1 MASDFFLKF
10 DSFDEFLA
18 HKLDHDFLKFGH
30 DFDRVGD
37 ALTDL
42 FSDALKFDDHKIA
55 QDFKHDDFK
64 HDVEHVASDF
74 IKLGFDTL
82 KLDDVLHKFDDVI
95 LKFTDQT
102 PTVSALAENSGDG
115 NALKLSDD
123 FIKLDTDFQ
132 AAGLEAIKLGLDTL
146 KLHVAGEGAGE
157 TLIKWAGDLSDF
169 SAGLHKIGDDFQKV
183 GADFI
188 KLGDLAN
195 SETLDQAFIKLGGGA
210 LKVSDDLHKV
220 SDDFLKIVTDITGSG
235 DNLTLKF
242 DEIALK
248 FGDDFHKLDADLHK
262 LNADIGGLG
271 DDYVKLAGALT
282 GHGQGGSQGGG
293 QTTTS
298 LDSDALH
305 QLLQHAHDFS
315 LL

>member
-1 MASDFFLKF
+1 MEYAAMASDFFLKF

-30 DFDRVGD
+30 DLDRAGD
-37 ALTDL
+37 AFTDL
-42 FSDALKFDDHKIA
+42 FFDALKFDDHKVA
-55 QDFKHDDFK
+55 QDFKHVVDDAAFG
-64 HDVEHVASDF
+64 F
-74 IKLGFDTL
+74 IKLGLDTL

-102 PTVSALAENSGDG
+102 PTANTLAESTGDG
-115 NALKLSDD
+115 GALKLSDD

-146 KLHVAGEGAGE
+146 KLHVAGEGANE
-157 TLIKWAGDLSDF
+157 SFIKWAGDLTDF

-183 GADFI
+183 GADFL
-188 KLGDLAN
+188 KLGDLSN
-195 SETLDQAFIKLGGGA
+195 SETVDQAFLKLSGGA

-220 SDDFLKIVTDITGSG
+220 SDDFLKIVTDITRSG
-235 DNLTLKF
+235 DNFGTLKF

-262 LNADIGGLG
+262 LNTDVAGLG
-271 DDYVKLAGALT
+271 DDYIKLAGALT
-282 GHGQGGSQGGG
+282 GHGQTGGT
-293 QTTTS
+293 TTTS
-298 LDSDALH
+298 LDNDGLH

>member
-42 FSDALKFDDHKIA
+42 FSETPKFDEHKVAI
-55 QDFKHDDFK
+55 DFK
-64 HDVEHVASDF
+64 HDVEHVAFDF

-82 KLDDVLHKFDDVI
+82 KLDDVLHKFDDAI
-95 LKFTDQT
+95 LKFAEQT
-102 PTVSALAENSGDG
+102 PTVSTFAETGGDG
-115 NALKLSDD
+115 GALKLSDD

-132 AAGLEAIKLGLDTL
+132 AAGFEAIKLGIDTF
-146 KLHVAGEGAGE
+146 KLHVTGEGANE
-157 TLIKWAGDLSDF
+157 SFIKWAGDLSDF
-169 SAGLHKIGDDFQKV
+169 SAGLHKVGDDFQKV
-183 GADFI
+183 GADFL
-188 KLGDLAN
+188 KLGDLSN
-195 SETLDQAFIKLGGGA
+195 SETIDQAFIKLGGGA

-220 SDDFLKIVTDITGSG
+220 SDDFLKIATDITGSG
-235 DNLTLKF
+235 DNFGTLKI
-242 DEIALK
+242 DQIALK

-262 LNADIGGLG
+262 LNTDVGGLG
-271 DDYVKLAGALT
+271 DDYIKLAGALT
-282 GHGQGGSQGGG
+282 GHGQGGGQGGG
-293 QTTTS
+293 TTTTS
-298 LDSDALH
+298 VDNDALH

>member
-10 DSFDEFLA
+10 DSFDGFLA

-37 ALTDL
+37 ALTDV
-42 FSDALKFDDHKIA
+42 FSDALKFDDHKVA
-55 QDFKHDDFK
+55 VDFKY
-64 HDVEHVASDF
+64 DVEHVGFDF

-95 LKFTDQT
+95 LKYADQT
-102 PTVSALAENSGDG
+102 PTVTAFAETGGDG
-115 NALKLSDD
+115 SSLKLSDD

-132 AAGLEAIKLGLDTL
+132 TASFEAIKLGIDTL
-146 KLHVAGEGAGE
+146 KLHLSSEGANE
-157 TLIKWAGDLSDF
+157 SFIKWAGDLSDF
-169 SAGLHKIGDDFQKV
+169 STGLHKVGDDFLKV
-183 GADFI
+183 GEDFL
-188 KLGDLAN
+188 KLGTLSN
-195 SETLDQAFIKLGGGA
+195 SETIDQAFIKLGGGA

-220 SDDFLKIVTDITGSG
+220 SDDFLKIVTDITRSG
-235 DNLTLKF
+235 DNFGTLKI
-242 DEIALK
+242 DQIALK

-262 LNADIGGLG
+262 LNIDVGALG
-271 DDYVKLAGALT
+271 DDYIKLAGALT
-282 GHGQGGSQGGG
+282 GHGPGGG
-293 QTTTS
+293 TTTS
-298 LDSDALH
+298 VDSDGLH